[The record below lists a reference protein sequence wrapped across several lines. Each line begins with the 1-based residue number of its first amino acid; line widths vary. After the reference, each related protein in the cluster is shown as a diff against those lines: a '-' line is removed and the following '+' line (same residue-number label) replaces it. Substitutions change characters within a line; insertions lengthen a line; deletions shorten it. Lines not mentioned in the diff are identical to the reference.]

1 MNVVGGEVTPC
12 IFIEFDDGVS
22 PIERVAHTNTCRL
35 GPRPNFEVFGSVVTT
50 DAIEMMNRF
59 TGHEVSTDHRFD
71 HEDVLK
77 HVWVTRR
84 SRVTWRV
91 T

>member
-1 MNVVGGEVTPC
+1 
-12 IFIEFDDGVS
+12 
-22 PIERVAHTNTCRL
+22 
-35 GPRPNFEVFGSVVTT
+35 
-50 DAIEMMNRF
+50 MMNRF

-71 HEDVLK
+71 HEDVRK
-77 HVWVTRR
+77 HVWVTPR